1 MILRGRLLVRKNP
14 EYKDLTALY
23 SFEKDGFTCTISRI
37 EIEDTGRLDSWPK
50 DFIDRVIFEDT
61 WRLL

>member
-1 MILRGRLLVRKNP
+1 MSGRTRNI
-14 EYKDLTALY
+14 TALY